1 MFAPHRF
8 AIVVFAG
15 TAACVLL
22 GLANFA
28 RSSDPQ
34 TPEENPLAAHYG
46 FLPPEVFKLEQRS
59 ANLLT
64 GDFNDDGL
72 TDILLVDNSHSR
84 LDLLQQRK
92 EKPAATGD
100 PASKKL
106 VNEISNDW
114 RFEHRKIPVD
124 KQISSMT
131 IGDFNGDGR
140 TDIAYFG
147 VPDRL
152 VIRAQPA
159 SGDWTEQIS
168 VRLPDVPATPWIL
181 AGGDINNDGR
191 DDIVVLGKSQT
202 YLIYQQADKTLA
214 PPVNL
219 MNTSDKLGLAQIADL
234 DGDGR
239 KDLCYITGDDQERA
253 FCARLQD
260 EEGRLG
266 PELQFELDRPRA
278 ITLADVNGKPG
289 NEIITI
295 ESRTGRVKL
304 LQLGIPTSRAGDLA
318 GRLIQY
324 GFGRQDQ
331 GKERDLAIGDL
342 DGDGI
347 IDVVVTDPEA
357 AQMILFRQRGERGLD
372 LGSTFPG
379 LAGTTQARL
388 ADFDGDKSDEIL
400 VLSTQEKA
408 LGISRLVAGR
418 LSFPEPLSVEEEPVV
433 LEAADLNGDSRPEIV
448 YISRQRDGRNAKHD
462 LRALE
467 RGENGQWKPYLFGS
481 GKVSNLSLD
490 LPATPTR
497 LVQLDAN
504 SDGRSDFLIFMGTGR
519 APLLRSTN
527 SDGVPVP
534 VNPQGG
540 IRLGD
545 VSSGQVFIERSEK
558 PLILAAQGNFARSL
572 QLDDNQQWRV
582 IDQYNAAESNAQIV
596 GATALDLDEKPG
608 REIVLVDAGIR
619 KLRVLRQEGNV
630 FRPWREVEI
639 GAFPYE
645 SLRIADLNADG
656 RQDLLLF
663 GRGKFGVLYAG
674 RTDPTLN
681 ELATFESKLEKTF
694 FADVV
699 ADDLN
704 ADGNVDL
711 AVIDTQSHF
720 VELLHSSAE
729 FGLRH
734 ALHFKLFEEKSF
746 NDGQR
751 SGTEPRET
759 AAADVTGDGK
769 ADLILLTHDRVLVFP
784 QDDGLPPSGDKPA
797 NDSKP
802 VADGK

>member
-1 MFAPHRF
+1 MSAHQCSASVRF
-8 AIVVFAG
+8 VGASLL
-15 TAACVLL
+15 VLL
-22 GLANFA
+22 SAAWLGA
-28 RSSDPQ
+28 Q
-34 TPEENPLAAHYG
+34 ETPATENPLAAYYG
-46 FLPPEVFKLEQRS
+46 FKTPEVFKLEQRS
-59 ANLLT
+59 SNLLT
-64 GDFNDDGL
+64 GDLNNDGL
-72 TDILLVDNSHSR
+72 TDLILVDNSHSR

-92 EKPAATGD
+92 EKPADAAATPGVE
-100 PASKKL
+100 KR
-106 VNEISNDW
+106 VNEIANDW

-124 KQISSMT
+124 KQISAMT
-131 IGDFNGDGR
+131 LGDFNGDGR
-140 TDIAYFG
+140 TDVAYFG

-152 VIRAQPA
+152 VFRYQPE
-159 SGDWTEQIS
+159 SGDWTEQTS
-168 VRLPDVPATPWIL
+168 YRLPDVPVAPWNL
-181 AGGDINNDGR
+181 AAGDVNNDGR
-191 DDIVVLGKSQT
+191 DDLVVLGKSQT
-202 YLIYQQADKTLA
+202 YLILQQADKTLA
-214 PPVNL
+214 TPVGL

-239 KDLCYITGDDQERA
+239 KDLCYVAGDDQERA

-260 EEGRLG
+260 DEGRLG

-278 ITLADVNGKPG
+278 ITLSDVNGKPG
-289 NEIITI
+289 NEIVTI
-295 ESRTGRVKL
+295 ESRTGRVKV
-304 LQLGIPTSRAGDLA
+304 LQLGRPASKAGELA

-331 GKERDLAIGDL
+331 GKERDLATGDL
-342 DGDGI
+342 DGDGAV
-347 IDVVVTDPEA
+347 DVVVTDPET

-400 VLSTQEKA
+400 VLSAQEKA
-408 LGISRLVAGR
+408 LGLSKLVAGR

-462 LRALE
+462 LRALQ

-490 LPATPTR
+490 LPSTPTR
-497 LVQLDAN
+497 LAQLDAN
-504 SDGRSDFLIFMGTGR
+504 GDGRSDFLIFMGTNR

-545 VSSGQVFIERSEK
+545 VSAGQVFIERAEK

-572 QLDDNQQWRV
+572 QLDDKQQWRV

-596 GATALDLDEKPG
+596 GAAALDLDEKPG

-619 KLRVLRQEGNV
+619 KLRVLRQDGNV
-630 FRPWREVEI
+630 FRPWREVDI

-674 RTDPTLN
+674 RTDPTLV
-681 ELATFESKLEKTF
+681 ELASFESKLEKTY

-699 ADDLN
+699 AEDLN
-704 ADGNVDL
+704 ADKGVDL

-720 VELLHSSAE
+720 IELLNVHPE
-729 FGLRH
+729 KGLRH
-734 ALHFKLFEEKSF
+734 AIHFKLFEEKSF
-746 NDGQR
+746 ADGER

-759 AAADVTGDGK
+759 AVADVTGDGK
-769 ADLILLTHDRVLVFP
+769 IDLILLTHDRVLVFP
-784 QDDGLPPSGDKPA
+784 QDDGKA
-797 NDSKP
+797 ESK
-802 VADGK
+802 